1 MQGWLVIAGTLSAV
15 LAAKGILNRRKRNPR
30 GLPLPPG
37 PKGLPLVGNAFQ
49 NAHDQPWEAYDTL
62 CKEYGDILY
71 LNLMGQDVIV
81 LGSSRRAFDLLESR
95 AKNYSDR
102 PSGIALIELTKTA
115 WNFSLMSYGAELRL
129 HRRAFHDYLG
139 KPAAVAQFHPIMYEE
154 TNSFLRKLKD
164 SPDDFSRHI
173 QTLFGNIIMRT
184 TYGIDDKKKTAE
196 FIQEAETLVRGVVDA
211 KRPGRYLVNS
221 FPFLKYIPAWFPGAR
236 FQRHFQK
243 LAELSGKVHTKPF
256 DVAKETHSTKSSD
269 SSLTSMAAA
278 FIEHFPEAGTD
289 PASLS
294 EAETLARNVCGMA
307 YIAGVDTTA
316 ASARCLFYTLATYP
330 EMQRKAQEELDAVV
344 GSGRLPLISDRPQ
357 LPYVHALVKE
367 LSRWYTAVPLGVVHT
382 STEDDEYDGY
392 FIPKGTFFM
401 PNTWAIMHDP
411 EVFDRPFEFR
421 PERFLDE
428 NGKVDPGVIDADY
441 AAFGFG
447 RRICPGRGFSNDALF
462 LMTACILSTFIVE
475 EPKDDTGRP
484 IPIDFKL
491 ENGTLAKLRPF
502 KCDITMRPERASL
515 VH

>member
-1 MQGWLVIAGTLSAV
+1 MGGVRHTLQGI
-15 LAAKGILNRRKRNPR
+15 RRY
-30 GLPLPPG
+30 PLPEFDGSGCYSSWVFPTG
-37 PKGLPLVGNAFQ
+37 IRSFGKSS
-49 NAHDQPWEAYDTL
+49 
-62 CKEYGDILY
+62 KELLRQAIWHSVDRVNCGFIA
-71 LNLMGQDVIV
+71 VRFTII
-81 LGSSRRAFDLLESR
+81 LESQR
-95 AKNYSDR
+95 LWRS
-102 PSGIALIELTKTA
+102 STQSCTK
-115 WNFSLMSYGAELRL
+115 
-129 HRRAFHDYLG
+129 
-139 KPAAVAQFHPIMYEE
+139 KPTRSSV
-154 TNSFLRKLKD
+154 NSRD

-316 ASARCLFYTLATYP
+316 ASARCLFYILATYP
-330 EMQRKAQEELDAVV
+330 EMQRKRERSWTLLLAQVAF
-344 GSGRLPLISDRPQ
+344 RLISDRPQ

-421 PERFLDE
+421 PERFLMRT
-428 NGKVDPGVIDADY
+428 GK
-441 AAFGFG
+441 
-447 RRICPGRGFSNDALF
+447 L
-462 LMTACILSTFIVE
+462 TQ
-475 EPKDDTGRP
+475 EP
-484 IPIDFKL
+484 
-491 ENGTLAKLRPF
+491 
-502 KCDITMRPERASL
+502 
-515 VH
+515 